1 MYLYVYQ
8 YILYKKIKVPEY
20 GCYDR
25 GVMTVDSVLQ
35 KDLVGNERLT
45 EEELRFLMTVTDEAE
60 LQKIYKKAYEV
71 KAKYVD
77 KIAYYRG
84 LIEFSNRCIK
94 NCLYCGIRYENS
106 KTERFDMSRDDVLK
120 MAKWAYEHEY
130 GSLTLQS
137 GERTDE
143 GFVDYVVDLIRDIK
157 KLSNNE
163 LGITMCVGEQS
174 EEAYRRMRE
183 AGADRYLLRIET
195 TNKDLFEMI
204 HPKDEL
210 HSFETRVNCLKS
222 LRKVGFQVG
231 TGVMI
236 GLPGQTLDDLV
247 NDILFYRDMDIDM
260 IGMGPYVVHHDTP
273 LGQRA
278 LELGIDSKEGKLER
292 VQLGLKM
299 IALTRLFLK
308 DVNIAA
314 TTALQALDKLGRE
327 KGLAA
332 GANILMPIIT
342 VPEHR
347 AKYLLY
353 DNKPCVDDNADQCKE
368 CLTRRVMSIGDRVGW
383 KEQGNS
389 QHYKKRIVK

>member
-1 MYLYVYQ
+1 
-8 YILYKKIKVPEY
+8 
-20 GCYDR
+20 
-25 GVMTVDSVLQ
+25 MTVAEILK
-35 KDLVGNERLT
+35 KDLVGDEWLT
-45 EEELRFLMTVTDEAE
+45 VDELRFLMHVTDEEE
-60 LQKIYKKAYEV
+60 LQLIYKKAYEV

-77 KIAYYRG
+77 KVAYYRG

-94 NCLYCGIRYENS
+94 NCIYCGIRREND
-106 KTERFDMSRDDVLK
+106 KVERFDMEREDVLK
-120 MAKWAYEHEY
+120 MAQWAYDHEY

-137 GERTDE
+137 GERTDPA
-143 GFVDYVVDLIRDIK
+143 FVDYVVDLIKDIDK
-157 KLSNNE
+157 IGNGG
-163 LGITMCVGEQS
+163 LGVTMCVGEQT
-174 EEAYRRMRE
+174 EETYRRMFE
-183 AGADRYLLRIET
+183 AGAKRYLLRIET
-195 TNKDLFEMI
+195 TNRKLYEMI
-204 HPKDEL
+204 HPKDAL
-210 HSFETRVNCLKS
+210 HSFDTRVECLKA
-222 LRKVGFQVG
+222 LKRVGFQVG

-236 GLPGQTLDDLV
+236 GLPHQTEEDLV

-273 LGQRA
+273 LGQEA
-278 LELGIDSKEGKLER
+278 LKLGIDSEEGKQR
-292 VQLGLKM
+292 RIQLGLKM

-342 VPEHR
+342 IPEHR

-353 DNKPCVDDNADQCKE
+353 DNKPCVDDNADKCKE

-383 KEQGNS
+383 KEHGDSKHYGKRHLVTKRRVAAQG
-389 QHYKKRIVK
+389 

>member
-1 MYLYVYQ
+1 
-8 YILYKKIKVPEY
+8 
-20 GCYDR
+20 
-25 GVMTVDSVLQ
+25 MTVDSILQ
-35 KDLVGNERLT
+35 KDLVGDEWLT
-45 EEELRFLMTVTDEAE
+45 EEDLRCLMTVTDEE
-60 LQKIYKKAYEV
+60 TLKKIYKKAYEV
-71 KAKYVD
+71 KAAYVD
-77 KIAYYRG
+77 KVAYYRG

-120 MAKWAYEHEY
+120 MAKWAYDHEY

-137 GERTDE
+137 GERTDDV
-143 GFVDYVVDLIRDIK
+143 FVDYVVDLIRDIK
-157 KLSNNE
+157 QLSNNE

-204 HPKDEL
+204 HPKDAL

-278 LELGIDSKEGKLER
+278 LELGIDSQEGKLER

>member
-1 MYLYVYQ
+1 
-8 YILYKKIKVPEY
+8 
-20 GCYDR
+20 
-25 GVMTVDSVLQ
+25 MTVDSILE
-35 KDLVGNERLT
+35 KDLVGNEWLT
-45 EEELRFLMTVTDEAE
+45 EEELRFLMTVTDEE
-60 LQKIYKKAYEV
+60 TLQKIYKKAYEV
-71 KAKYVD
+71 KAAYVD
-77 KIAYYRG
+77 KVAYYRG

-120 MAKWAYEHEY
+120 MAKWAYAHEY

-157 KLSNNE
+157 QLSNNE

-174 EEAYRRMRE
+174 EESYRRMRE

-195 TNKDLFEMI
+195 TNQELFEMI
-204 HPKDEL
+204 HPKDAL

>member
-1 MYLYVYQ
+1 
-8 YILYKKIKVPEY
+8 
-20 GCYDR
+20 
-25 GVMTVDSVLQ
+25 MTVDSILQ
-35 KDLVGNERLT
+35 KDLVGDEWLT
-45 EEELRFLMTVTDEAE
+45 EEELRFLMTITDEEE

-71 KAKYVD
+71 KAAYVD
-77 KIAYYRG
+77 KVAYYRG

-94 NCLYCGIRYENS
+94 NCLYCGIRHENS

-120 MAKWAYEHEY
+120 MAQWAYDHEY

-137 GERTDE
+137 GERTDDA
-143 GFVDYVVDLIRDIK
+143 FVDYVVDLIRDIK

-204 HPKDEL
+204 HPKDAL

-222 LRKVGFQVG
+222 LRKVGFQV
-231 TGVMI
+231 
-236 GLPGQTLDDLV
+236 
-247 NDILFYRDMDIDM
+247 
-260 IGMGPYVVHHDTP
+260 
-273 LGQRA
+273 
-278 LELGIDSKEGKLER
+278 
-292 VQLGLKM
+292 GLKM

-383 KEQGNS
+383 KQQGNS
-389 QHYKKRIVK
+389 KHYKKRIR

>member
-1 MYLYVYQ
+1 MGQLPLPIVRNYKYNMYSN
-8 YILYKKIKVPEY
+8 
-20 GCYDR
+20 R
-25 GVMTVDSVLQ
+25 GNMTVDSILQ
-35 KDLVGNERLT
+35 KDLVGDEWLT
-45 EEELRFLMTVTDEAE
+45 EEELRFLMTITDEE
-60 LQKIYKKAYEV
+60 TLQKIYKKAYEE
-71 KAKYVD
+71 KAAYVD
-77 KIAYYRG
+77 K

-94 NCLYCGIRYENS
+94 NCLYCGIRHENN

-120 MAKWAYEHEY
+120 MAKWAYDHEY

-137 GERTDE
+137 GERTDDA
-143 GFVDYVVDLIRDIK
+143 FVEYVVELIRDIK
-157 KLSNNE
+157 KLSNHE

-174 EEAYRRMRE
+174 EEAYKRMRE

-204 HPKDEL
+204 HPKDAL
-210 HSFETRVNCLKS
+210 HSFETRVNCLQS

-278 LELGIDSKEGKLER
+278 LELGIDSQEGKLER

-383 KEQGNS
+383 KQQGNS
-389 QHYKKRIVK
+389 QHYKKRIR

>member
-1 MYLYVYQ
+1 
-8 YILYKKIKVPEY
+8 
-20 GCYDR
+20 
-25 GVMTVDSVLQ
+25 MTVHEILK
-35 KDLVGNERLT
+35 KDLVGDEWLT
-45 EEELRFLMTVTDEAE
+45 EEELRFLMKVTDEE
-60 LQKIYKKAYEV
+60 DLQAIYKKAYEV
-71 KAKYVD
+71 KAAYVD
-77 KIAYYRG
+77 KISYYRG

-94 NCLYCGIRYENS
+94 NCVYCGIRRDNE
-106 KTERFDMSRDDVLK
+106 KVDRFDMSREDILK
-120 MAKWAYEHEY
+120 MAQWAYDHEY

-143 GFVDYVVDLIRDIK
+143 AFIDYVVSLIKDITAIGDGG
-157 KLSNNE
+157 

-174 EEAYRRMRE
+174 EDAYRRMRE
-183 AGADRYLLRIET
+183 AGAKRYLLRIET
-195 TNKDLFEMI
+195 TNRELYEKI
-204 HPKDEL
+204 HPKDTL
-210 HSFETRVNCLKS
+210 HSFDTRVACLKS

-236 GLPGQTLDDLV
+236 GLPGQTEDDLV

-260 IGMGPYVVHHDTP
+260 IGMGPYVIHHDTP
-273 LGQRA
+273 LG
-278 LELGIDSKEGKLER
+278 KEAIAMGMDTEECKLRR

-347 AKYLLY
+347 SKYLLY

-368 CLTRRVMSIGDRVGW
+368 CLTRRVMSIGDKVGW
-383 KEQGNS
+383 K
-389 QHYKKRIVK
+389 QHGDSKHYGKRVARTL